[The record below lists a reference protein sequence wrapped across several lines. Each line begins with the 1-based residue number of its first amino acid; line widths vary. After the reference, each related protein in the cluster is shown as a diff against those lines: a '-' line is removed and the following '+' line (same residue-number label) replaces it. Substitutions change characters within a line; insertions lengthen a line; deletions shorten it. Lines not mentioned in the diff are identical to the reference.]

1 MINRMEDTK
10 KHEKPV
16 VIIGAGPAGLTAAY
30 QLYKSGK
37 RSIIIEQDN
46 TTKKGRVPPISPSK
60 QLILREVV

>member
-1 MINRMEDTK
+1 MENTK

-16 VIIGAGPAGLTAAY
+16 VIIGAGPDGLTAAY

-46 TTKKGRVPPISPSK
+46 TTKKGGVPPISPSK